1 MKWNLRNRILVPVL
15 ALLIVSVGVT
25 TLLSYLMSS
34 SLVRR
39 TLREQVQQ
47 TTRGGINQIGSWIDL
62 QRMNIIHWNKSPEVA
77 AALAEAA
84 EAEKARK
91 SLNVQFQSAKK
102 LYGYYEDV
110 HLAGP
115 TGMTLASSNP
125 DSIDKL
131 SVQDRSYFKSAM
143 EGKVVVSEVLKSRT
157 TGNPIVVIAAPYES
171 GGKVL
176 GVLYGVLDL
185 NWFSS
190 RFISQIKVLQTG
202 YAFLFDEQG
211 VFIAH
216 PDPKMIMQTRITDF
230 NWGQRMTKENSGE
243 VLYTWQG
250 MDKIGI
256 FCRSD
261 ALKWG
266 MVVTV
271 PMAEVDAPAIR
282 IGKTMFGI
290 GLVALL
296 VGIGA
301 IVLIARSISRP
312 MQVIAED
319 VSTGAEQANLAANQI
334 SAASQTLAEGAS
346 EQAASLEETTAS
358 LEEMASMTQRN
369 SENAQEAKT
378 LADQARSAAESGGH
392 DVEEMSNAMDAI
404 KVSSDN
410 ISKIIKTIEEIA
422 FQTNL
427 LALNAAVEAARAG
440 SAGQGFAVVADEV
453 RTLAQRSAEAAKET
467 ANKIEEAIT
476 ASQRGVQ
483 SSEKVEKR
491 LQDILSKVRSVDA
504 LIASIAAAS
513 KEQSQGLAQISSAAS
528 QMDKVTQSNAASAEE
543 TASASEELNAQADQ
557 LRTAVSELMIM
568 ISGDKRLAASAEEPS
583 RGHREAVVAARAE
596 RRVISMPATP
606 RKSLGGGAAK
616 TSEQSSGEFTD
627 MQQHPSRHF

>member
-1 MKWNLRNRILVPVL
+1 
-15 ALLIVSVGVT
+15 
-25 TLLSYLMSS
+25 
-34 SLVRR
+34 
-39 TLREQVQQ
+39 
-47 TTRGGINQIGSWIDL
+47 
-62 QRMNIIHWNKSPEVA
+62 
-77 AALAEAA
+77 
-84 EAEKARK
+84 
-91 SLNVQFQSAKK
+91 LNVQFQSAKK